1 MGFAHFFINRPIFA
15 TVLSI
20 LALIVGSLAYVNLP
34 IEQYPQVAPPT
45 VQVIASYP
53 GANAR
58 TVSETVATPLEQ
70 EINELSVDVLGY
82 RGFPMDPVEGG
93 NPYRKDFTASV
104 VPRYLN
110 NRAASIFG
118 GSQEVQRNIVAKL
131 VLGL

>member
-1 MGFAHFFINRPIFA
+1 MFSRLFINRPIFA
-15 TVLSI
+15 CVISI
-20 LALIVGSLAYVNLP
+20 IIMILGGVTIPFLP
-34 IEQYPQVAPPT
+34 VEQTPDITPPT
-45 VQVIASYP
+45 VEVKTSYP
-53 GANAR
+53 GASPEVIA
-58 TVSETVATPLEQ
+58 ETVAAPLEQ

-93 NPYRKDFTASV
+93 NPYREHFTASV